1 MAKTRTMAE
10 IAKDYKAC
18 KKYVDEHPTL
28 TSLKEVADA
37 LGLSV
42 SQVETSFERHPRTYN
57 GIKKQIAANQE
68 AIKAQKK
75 ALKEAE
81 KEKQRKAKQ
90 EALEAQKRA
99 EAEAKRKAEQEAIE
113 AKKKAEAEAEAKR
126 KAEQEA
132 QRKAKLE
139 ALRAKKAAEAE
150 AKRKAEQEAEEAR
163 IRAEKAATAKKSQ
176 GIRVVIDA
184 SITGI
189 DGIID
194 TINMICATGSKIILT
209 GVTINELEKMQKF
222 HDKDGNDARRILTL
236 AADDPVHFDCE
247 MIDTTVGSPDDCIIK
262 YCADNKENV
271 ILLTSDKTMELK
283 ARAYGVKTR
292 FFKHSKNATAT
303 IRHADNTR
311 INTLY
316 AARKYGNNLYIH
328 DFGNEF
334 KSIRV
339 ISGGIEYNDGLVDL
353 KIGDDV
359 YIAAKKDGYVTFAHY
374 KIVSLTVENNCT
386 CVYSKRLYDLAG
398 INDLPEAGYKSFMRD
413 FKRKVSF

>member
-28 TSLKEVADA
+28 TSLKEVANA
-37 LGLSV
+37 LGLTV
-42 SQVETSFERHPRTYN
+42 SQVETSFERHPRTFN
-57 GIKKQIAANQE
+57 GIKKQITANQE

-75 ALKEAE
+75 AKKEAE
-81 KEKQRKAKQ
+81 KE
-90 EALEAQKRA
+90 AQ
-99 EAEAKRKAEQEAIE
+99 RKAEQEALE

-126 KAEQEA
+126 KAELES

-163 IRAEKAATAKKSQ
+163 IRAEKAATTKKSQ

-194 TINMICATGSKIILT
+194 TLERLCSADGKIVLT
-209 GVTINELEKMQKF
+209 SVTINELEKMQKF
-222 HDKDGNDARRILTL
+222 HDRDGNDARRILAM
-236 AADDPVHFDCE
+236 AADDSAHFDCIL
-247 MIDTTVGSPDDCIIK
+247 IDETIGTPDDCIIK
-262 YCADNKENV
+262 YCADNKETV
-271 ILLTSDKTMELK
+271 VLHTSDKTMELK
-283 ARAYGVKTR
+283 ARAHGVKTK
-292 FFKHSKNATAT
+292 FLKHSKNAPTT
-303 IRHADNTR
+303 IPPTSTKR
-311 INTLY
+311 ISKLY
-316 AARKYGNNLYIH
+316 AAQKHGNGLYIH

-339 ISGGIEYNDGLVDL
+339 ISGGIEYNDGLVEL

-359 YIAAKKDGYVTFAHY
+359 YIAAKKYDYVTFAHY
-374 KIVSLTVENNCT
+374 KMVSLSLENNCI
-386 CVYSKRLYDLAG
+386 CVYSKRLYDLEEV
-398 INDLPEAGYKSFMRD
+398 NNLPEAGYKSFMRD
-413 FKRKVSF
+413 FKRKVSL